1 MRSWPLFDLV
11 LRTPR
16 LELRPLRDEDL
27 DDVVDAAI
35 SGIHGDEVTPFPLR
49 WNVGTPDEV
58 RRRVVQF
65 QWRQRA
71 SLEPRDWA
79 LQLGVRFEG
88 RVVGVQD
95 VGATDFALR
104 RTVETGS
111 WLRQDVH
118 GRGIGTEMRA
128 AVLLFAVDHLGAEV
142 AETSY
147 AEGNAPSRGV
157 STRLGYVDNGR
168 TRMRIAGVGDD
179 DATVTTDH
187 RMRLEAADLRRP
199 DWALQVEGWDAAR
212 RDLLGDDA

>member
-35 SGIHGDEVTPFPLR
+35 SGIHGPDVTPFPLR
-49 WNVGTPDEV
+49 WNLGTPDEV

-71 SLEPRDWA
+71 SLEPRDWTV
-79 LQLGVRFEG
+79 QLGVRFDG

-95 VGATDFALR
+95 IGATDFATR
-104 RTVETGS
+104 RTVATGS

-128 AVLLFAVDHLGAEV
+128 AVLLFAFDHLGAHV

-147 AEGNAPSRGV
+147 AEGNAPSHGV
-157 STRLGYVDNGR
+157 SSRLGYVANGR
-168 TRMRIAGVGDD
+168 SRVQIAGIDGGEP
-179 DATVTTDH
+179 TVVDDH
-187 RMRLEAADLRRP
+187 RMRLEAAEMRRP
-199 DWALQVEGWDAAR
+199 DWTLQVEGWDAAR
-212 RDLLGDDA
+212 ADLLGDDG